1 MRSLPNPGS
10 APLLKNDVPPARHAS
25 SSGIRSSSAAV
36 FGFTSWFSDVDTTLR
51 PARRNRLI
59 SSTASGAARTD
70 AVAEVAEAV
79 GVDRQQLVD
88 VVGRDHAGW
97 RRAR

>member
-1 MRSLPNPGS
+1 MSSISDSSVSGIRSLPNPGS

-25 SSGIRSSSAAV
+25 SSGIRSSAAAV

-59 SSTASGAARTD
+59 SSTAPAAR
-70 AVAEVAEAV
+70 
-79 GVDRQQLVD
+79 GPMPSPR
-88 VVGRDHAGW
+88 
-97 RRAR
+97 